1 MLSVHRDMSALGYL
15 ALMSL
20 CEIVPAAAQAHR

>member
-20 CEIVPAAAQAHR
+20 CESVRSTAQAHR

>member
-15 ALMSL
+15 ALMSRD
-20 CEIVPAAAQAHR
+20 EPTRPAAQAHR